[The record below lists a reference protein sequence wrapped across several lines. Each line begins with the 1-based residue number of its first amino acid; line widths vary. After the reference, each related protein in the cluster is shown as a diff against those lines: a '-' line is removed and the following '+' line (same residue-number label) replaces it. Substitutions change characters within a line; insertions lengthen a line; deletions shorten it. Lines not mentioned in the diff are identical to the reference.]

1 MKKELEYQI
10 DCKKDTHMKFTKMQG
25 TGNDFI
31 VVDQR
36 DKKYNL
42 SKSVIKNLSDRHL
55 GIGFDQLLILEK
67 STSKNADFRY
77 RIFNSDGG
85 EVEQCGNGA
94 RCFYKFIKNYRL
106 SNNSTIKVET
116 KAGIILLSENS
127 EGMVKVD
134 MGLPDIRKAIN
145 RHGVN
150 YDHVAIGNPHAVINL
165 ADNNISEENYHDIA
179 LDIQSSWKDGI
190 NVGFMSIIDTNS
202 IQLKVFERGSGF
214 TMACGSGASAAAAVA
229 ISKNNLASPINVH
242 MDGGV
247 LQIDWDMESTLTLS
261 GTAEISFEGEVNL
274 NTYA

>member
-1 MKKELEYQI
+1 
-10 DCKKDTHMKFTKMQG
+10 MQG

-36 DKKYNL
+36 VKQFNL
-42 SKSVIKNLSDRHL
+42 SASVIKRLSDRHF

-67 STSKNADFRY
+67 SNSKNADFKY

-94 RCFYKFIKNYRL
+94 RCFYKYIKHYEL
-106 SNNSTIKVET
+106 YNNSIIKVET
-116 KAGIILLSENS
+116 KSGIILLSENS
-127 EGMVKVD
+127 KGMVKVD
-134 MGLPDIRKAIN
+134 MGLPVIRKAIN
-145 RHGVN
+145 RNGIN

-165 ADNNISEENYHDIA
+165 ADNNISEENYHDLA

-190 NVGFMSIIDTNS
+190 NVGFMSIIDKNS

-214 TMACGSGASAAAAVA
+214 TMACGSGACAAAAVA
-229 ISKNNLASPINVH
+229 ILKNKLETPIAVH

-247 LQIDWDMESTLTLS
+247 VQIDWDVKNTITLS
-261 GTAEISFEGEVNL
+261 GAAEISFEGEVNL

>member
-1 MKKELEYQI
+1 MR
-10 DCKKDTHMKFTKMQG
+10 FTKMQG

-36 DKKYNL
+36 VKQFNL
-42 SKSVIKNLSDRHL
+42 STSVIKRLSDRHF

-67 STSKNADFRY
+67 SNSKNTDFKY

-94 RCFYKFIKNYRL
+94 RCFYKYIKHNEL
-106 SNNSTIKVET
+106 SNNSIIKVET
-116 KAGIILLSENS
+116 KSGVILLSENS

-134 MGLPDIRKAIN
+134 MGLPNIRKAIN

-150 YDHVAIGNPHAVINL
+150 YDHVAIGNPHAVINI
-165 ADNNISEENYHDIA
+165 ADNNISEEKYHDVA

-190 NVGFMSIIDTNS
+190 NVGFMSIIDKNS

-214 TMACGSGASAAAAVA
+214 TMACGSGACAAV
-229 ISKNNLASPINVH
+229 IHGIQLGILDDKVKVH
-242 MDGGV
+242 LKGGDALVEFYGDTVYLSGPGEFVYEGV
-247 LQIDWDMESTLTLS
+247 LNLRS
-261 GTAEISFEGEVNL
+261 GTS
-274 NTYA
+274 